1 MKLMIELM
9 STIKG
14 FEDIEASKTLSQD
27 DKGAMIWEMFSNIPF
42 AMYER
47 QFPHSVRII
56 TDISL
61 RHRPDDNRKAAKSA
75 ASEETP
81 KSGKDASKGASKGK
95 EPLLSDDANGR
106 RTRTKKSVGN
116 KAT

>member
-9 STIKG
+9 SAMKG
-14 FEDIEASKTLSQD
+14 FEDIEASKTLSKD
-27 DKGAMIWEMFSNIPF
+27 DKGAMIWEMFSNIPMS
-42 AMYER
+42 MYER

-81 KSGKDASKGASKGK
+81 KSGKDAPKGEPKGK
-95 EPLLSDDANGR
+95 EPLLANDANGR

>member
-9 STIKG
+9 SAVKG
-14 FEDIEASKTLSQD
+14 FEDIEASKTLSKD

-61 RHRPDDNRKAAKSA
+61 RHRPDDNRKAAESTSTKEA
-75 ASEETP
+75 A

-95 EPLLSDDANGR
+95 EPLSPDDANGR

>member
-9 STIKG
+9 SAVKG
-14 FEDIEASKTLSQD
+14 FEDIEASKTLSKD

-61 RHRPDDNRKAAKSA
+61 RHKPNDNRKAAQSTSK
-75 ASEETP
+75 EETT
-81 KSGKDASKGASKGK
+81 KSGKDASKGSPEGK
-95 EPLLSDDANGR
+95 ELLPSDDADRR
-106 RTRTKKSVGN
+106 RTRTKKSVGK